1 APPSLPL
8 PEPCLAHLGII
19 DSVSPRLRYDFI
31 QAYFETNECAQR
43 FLGSCLHLPGLRP
56 PSWSQWM
63 EEPTISISTVP
74 FRMRFLRLKG
84 EKKSSGTFS
93 DQFHRC
99 KGPWPTRRLRL
110 LDLLT
115 LSARKRRCGI

>member
-43 FLGSCLHLPGLRP
+43 FLG
-56 PSWSQWM
+56 
-63 EEPTISISTVP
+63 
-74 FRMRFLRLKG
+74 FLRLKDAGIHWQGTQAVTLSQKG

>member
-1 APPSLPL
+1 CSTFSA
-8 PEPCLAHLGII
+8 LAGAMSRTPRYHRLG
-19 DSVSPRLRYDFI
+19 
-31 QAYFETNECAQR
+31 E
-43 FLGSCLHLPGLRP
+43 
-56 PSWSQWM
+56 
-63 EEPTISISTVP
+63 
-74 FRMRFLRLKG
+74 FLRLKDAGIHWQGTQAVTLSQKG

>member
-74 FRMRFLRLKG
+74 FRMRVRRRAPERFRI
-84 EKKSSGTFS
+84 SSIGAKAHG
-93 DQFHRC
+93 Q
-99 KGPWPTRRLRL
+99 
-110 LDLLT
+110 LDVSVSLI
-115 LSARKRRCGI
+115 SSP

>member
-1 APPSLPL
+1 M
-8 PEPCLAHLGII
+8 
-19 DSVSPRLRYDFI
+19 
-31 QAYFETNECAQR
+31 
-43 FLGSCLHLPGLRP
+43 LGSTGKALEISASEPRTQAVTL
-56 PSWSQWM
+56 SQ
-63 EEPTISISTVP
+63 
-74 FRMRFLRLKG
+74 KG